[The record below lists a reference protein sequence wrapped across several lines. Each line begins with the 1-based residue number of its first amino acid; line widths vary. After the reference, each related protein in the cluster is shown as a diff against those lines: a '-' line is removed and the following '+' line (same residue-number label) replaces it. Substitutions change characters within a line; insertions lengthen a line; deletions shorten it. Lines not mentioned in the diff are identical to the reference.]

1 MARKQRFKIINQMV
15 NDTLK
20 KVDEKTGK
28 LRFSNTSLTMFSSW
42 IIVCSSY
49 TADQILHGFRYE
61 AWLVLVSVSLGVNIT
76 KALAEKIKK

>member
-1 MARKQRFKIINQMV
+1 MTKKKRFKLINQIV

-42 IIVCSSY
+42 ILVCSSY
-49 TADQILHGFRYE
+49 TIDQILHGFRYE

-76 KALAEKIKK
+76 KALSEKIKK